1 MSGLDGLR
9 ALAVLAV
16 IAYHLNFGWAQGGLL
31 GVGVFFVLS
40 GYLITDLLLSQ
51 RERTGRIWLG
61 RFWLRRARRLLPA
74 LWVMLAVVAVWVS
87 LVQPEQLAALRQDVV
102 AAFAYASNWW
112 YVFQH
117 VSYFASFG
125 PPSPLGHLWSLAV
138 EEQFYVVWPLL
149 LILAVRFVRRRQVLV
164 VLVLLG
170 VVASALAM
178 AALYQAGGNPNRMY
192 YGTDT
197 RAFELLIGA
206 SLALVWPSRRVVAA
220 ISRRRRAALDAV
232 GVSGLA
238 VIALMVVYTNQYQPF
253 VYQGGLVLLS
263 LAAAA
268 LVVAL
273 THPLTVLSKVMGAP
287 PMRWLGARS
296 YGIYLWHYPII
307 ILTTPLVD
315 SAGPHL
321 VRSAAQV
328 TATVVL
334 AALSWRYVEEPI
346 RHGALAAW
354 IARVR
359 AVRWPVVGLAGF
371 SEAVAV
377 ALLAAVVTGA
387 EVAGVAPAPKAV
399 QTVPRPAVSV
409 SLPSEEFSPPPAT
422 PCVSVATTP
431 APSPSSAP
439 AAAATPAAQPE
450 SPAPPAQ
457 VTAVGDSI
465 MIDVAPFLRALLPGV
480 NVDGKVSRQMYQL
493 PPVVTA
499 LRTANKLSHRLVIE
513 LGTDGPFSGD
523 QLISVLRS
531 LGPMDRIV
539 LVNTRVPRSWQN
551 AVNQTLMQVASQVPQ
566 ATVVDWYTASAGM
579 PQYFWSDGVH
589 PDSQGSRVL
598 ATLIAHA
605 VDPAPAASTPTPT
618 PMPSPAEVHPFRCG

>member
-1 MSGLDGLR
+1 MPHPVDGDARYMSGLDGLR

-117 VSYFASFG
+117 ISYFASFG

-149 LILAVRFVRRRQVLV
+149 LIIAVRFVRRRQVLV

-273 THPLTVLSKVMGAP
+273 THPLT
-287 PMRWLGARS
+287 
-296 YGIYLWHYPII
+296 
-307 ILTTPLVD
+307 
-315 SAGPHL
+315 
-321 VRSAAQV
+321 
-328 TATVVL
+328 
-334 AALSWRYVEEPI
+334 
-346 RHGALAAW
+346 
-354 IARVR
+354 
-359 AVRWPVVGLAGF
+359 
-371 SEAVAV
+371 
-377 ALLAAVVTGA
+377 
-387 EVAGVAPAPKAV
+387 
-399 QTVPRPAVSV
+399 
-409 SLPSEEFSPPPAT
+409 
-422 PCVSVATTP
+422 
-431 APSPSSAP
+431 
-439 AAAATPAAQPE
+439 
-450 SPAPPAQ
+450 
-457 VTAVGDSI
+457 
-465 MIDVAPFLRALLPGV
+465 
-480 NVDGKVSRQMYQL
+480 
-493 PPVVTA
+493 
-499 LRTANKLSHRLVIE
+499 
-513 LGTDGPFSGD
+513 
-523 QLISVLRS
+523 
-531 LGPMDRIV
+531 
-539 LVNTRVPRSWQN
+539 
-551 AVNQTLMQVASQVPQ
+551 
-566 ATVVDWYTASAGM
+566 
-579 PQYFWSDGVH
+579 
-589 PDSQGSRVL
+589 
-598 ATLIAHA
+598 
-605 VDPAPAASTPTPT
+605 
-618 PMPSPAEVHPFRCG
+618 

>member
-87 LVQPEQLAALRQDVV
+87 LVQPEQLAALRQDIV

-321 VRSAAQV
+321 VRSSAQV

-377 ALLAAVVTGA
+377 VLLAAVVTGA
-387 EVAGVAPAPKAV
+387 EVAGVAPVPKAV
-399 QTVPRPAVSV
+399 QTVPQPAVSV

-439 AAAATPAAQPE
+439 AAAATRAAQPE

-618 PMPSPAEVHPFRCG
+618 PAPSLAEVHPFRCG